1 MKYLAG
7 FCKNHNTQHIFLEM
21 IEIWHSV
28 LNKGNKVV
36 EIVMDPPKSFDT
48 ISHNLPLGKLKA
60 YGFDTNALT
69 FIKSY
74 FCNRQKKTE
83 VGDEFSKWQK
93 ISTETLQDSI
103 RVPLLLN
110 IFINDLFL
118 FIETSTLC
126 NYAEGNYMYFSVKD
140 PNVVIRKPRQDF
152 PIISVPHFEKA
163 LYSYS
168 NFTLCSVFRF
178 RYRNYFREAQHL
190 FQSKSRTGNHLCL
203 EE

>member
-7 FCKNHNTQHIFLEM
+7 LCKNHNTQHIFLEM
-21 IEIWHSV
+21 IEIWRSM

-48 ISHNLPLGKLKA
+48 ISHNLPLCKLKA

-74 FCNRQKKTE
+74 FCNRQQKTK

-93 ISTETLQDSI
+93 TSTETLQDSI

-126 NYAEGNYMYFSVKD
+126 NYAEGNYMYFLVKD
-140 PNVVIRKPRQDF
+140 PNVVIRRPRQDF

-163 LYSYS
+163 LYSYK
-168 NFTLCSVFRF
+168 F

-190 FQSKSRTGNHLCL
+190 FQSKSGTGNHLCL

>member
-1 MKYLAG
+1 M
-7 FCKNHNTQHIFLEM
+7 
-21 IEIWHSV
+21 

-48 ISHNLPLGKLKA
+48 ISHNLPLCKLKA

-74 FCNRQKKTE
+74 FCNRQQKTK

-93 ISTETLQDSI
+93 TSTETLQDSI

-126 NYAEGNYMYFSVKD
+126 NYAEGNYMYFLVKD
-140 PNVVIRKPRQDF
+140 PNVVIRRPRQDF

-163 LYSYS
+163 LYSYK
-168 NFTLCSVFRF
+168 L

-190 FQSKSRTGNHLCL
+190 FQSKSGTGNHLCL
-203 EE
+203 RNKLTHRLSPLKHL

>member
-1 MKYLAG
+1 MKYIAG

-48 ISHNLPLGKLKA
+48 ISHNLPLCKLKA

-74 FCNRQKKTE
+74 FCNRQQKTK

-93 ISTETLQDSI
+93 TSTETLQDSI

-118 FIETSTLC
+118 FIETSTLG
-126 NYAEGNYMYFSVKD
+126 NYAEGNYMYSLVKD
-140 PNVVIRKPRQDF
+140 PNVVIRRPRQDF
-152 PIISVPHFEKA
+152 PIISVPQFEKT
-163 LYSYS
+163 
-168 NFTLCSVFRF
+168 FTATSFVTEITFVKH
-178 RYRNYFREAQHL
+178 NIYFNLNLAQVI
-190 FQSKSRTGNHLCL
+190 TCV
-203 EE
+203 